1 MQIEIPKELE
11 GLLLDVAKK
20 LALEPNS
27 VVLNALQQ
35 YLEDQ
40 HDYHVG
46 IQGYQRYLASGRKGT
61 TIDELRK
68 ELGLERD

>member
-1 MQIEIPKELE
+1 MQIDIPKELE
-11 GLLLDVAKK
+11 ELLLDVSKK
-20 LALEPNS
+20 LDKEPS
-27 VVLNALQQ
+27 GVVLSALQD

-46 IQGYQRYLASGRKGT
+46 LEAYKEYVASGRKGT
-61 TIDELRK
+61 SLEDLRK